1 MKRNHAGLLRDYRAM
16 TDTSLGSP
24 YHKRVLKLESEG
36 LCTSDAQGVADVEF
50 ANRLAARRDQIDPVY
65 PLVRSNPHET
75 D

>member
-16 TDTSLGSP
+16 TAFDTSLGSP

-50 ANRLAARRDQIDPVY
+50 QQVNRRAQP
-65 PLVRSNPHET
+65 
-75 D
+75 